1 MKNRKQPVIH
11 IIDKNS
17 SYRKVIEGFVRV
29 LGISKVSSSECCE
42 ELLSGKIHPDIIILD
57 QLMGEDKIT
66 GLDFLR
72 TYASS
77 HFPDTRFIFLS
88 SSTSLDIAVDSI
100 RTGAYD
106 YIVKS
111 KSGLERLVKRL
122 DNLVNAYQ
130 LSYRKKIQLRTA
142 AISLG
147 MFSILFA
154 LIIYL
159 YNHQAF

>member
-1 MKNRKQPVIH
+1 
-11 IIDKNS
+11 
-17 SYRKVIEGFVRV
+17 
-29 LGISKVSSSECCE
+29 
-42 ELLSGKIHPDIIILD
+42 
-57 QLMGEDKIT
+57 MGEDKIT

-122 DNLVNAYQ
+122 DNLD
-130 LSYRKKIQLRTA
+130 LPLD
-142 AISLG
+142 
-147 MFSILFA
+147 
-154 LIIYL
+154 
-159 YNHQAF
+159 